1 LAIHV
6 HFQELAMTPTLSL
19 MLAALV
25 LPGFDHEARAPAETP
40 AAIRESDSQFGSLRG
55 AREAVGRV
63 LRASNRASGRDLHE
77 AAASVVSTYRQ
88 VARSETIPAADR
100 RLLLGRL
107 QSRLTEQ
114 ERALRRHEQQGGTS
128 LSGGVAANAQ
138 ELIDLIQSTIAPDTW
153 AIYGGQGTI
162 YYFPNR

>member
-1 LAIHV
+1 
-6 HFQELAMTPTLSL
+6 MTPTLSL

-25 LPGFDHEARAPAETP
+25 LPGFDNEARAAAETQV
-40 AAIRESDSQFGSLRG
+40 AIRETDAQFGSVRE

-63 LRASNRASGRDLHE
+63 LRASNRASGRDTQTMVP
-77 AAASVVSTYRQ
+77 SVVSTYRQ
-88 VARSETIPAADR
+88 VARSEKIPTAER

-107 QSRLTEQ
+107 QARLSEQ

-138 ELIDLIQSTIAPDTW
+138 ELIDLIQSTVAPDTW

>member
-1 LAIHV
+1 V
-6 HFQELAMTPTLSL
+6 NFQELAMTPTFSL

-25 LPGFDHEARAPAETP
+25 LPGFDNTAQAAEEAPAS
-40 AAIRESDSQFGSLRG
+40 IRESEAQFSSVRE

-63 LRASNRASGRDLHE
+63 LRASNRASGRD
-77 AAASVVSTYRQ
+77 AQVTVPSVISTYRQ
-88 VARSETIPAADR
+88 VARSERIPAADR

-114 ERALRRHEQQGGTS
+114 ERALRRQEQQGFTS
-128 LSGGVAANAQ
+128 LSGGVATNAQ
-138 ELIDLIQSTIAPDTW
+138 ELIDLIQSTVAPDTW

-162 YYFPNR
+162 CYFPNR